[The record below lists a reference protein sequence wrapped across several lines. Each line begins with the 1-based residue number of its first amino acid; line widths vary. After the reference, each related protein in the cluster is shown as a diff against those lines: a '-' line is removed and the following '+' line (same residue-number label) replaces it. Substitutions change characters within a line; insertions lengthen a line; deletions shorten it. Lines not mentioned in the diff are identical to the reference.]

1 MSQALSG
8 SEYGGGERVALEC
21 SQALIS
27 PFTSRPRGHSYISS
41 DIPGGVRN
49 GEKWE
54 SDQDYLNLT
63 IANQTDCP

>member
-1 MSQALSG
+1 M
-8 SEYGGGERVALEC
+8 EEGERVALEC

-63 IANQTDCP
+63 IANQTDCQ